1 MRALLWSGSTRKTPH
16 CGVLLAQND
25 TVGVGLLARGS
36 AVTKEEPRRKMS
48 KQKSTPGGAF
58 SFLKETKSR
67 HRRVWNPPVAV
78 WNQSEAMNGIKPTNM
93 QPQRG

>member
-1 MRALLWSGSTRKTPH
+1 MTR
-16 CGVLLAQND
+16 LIW
-25 TVGVGLLARGS
+25 LARGGLDRY
-36 AVTKEEPRRKMS
+36 KK
-48 KQKSTPGGAF
+48 KQKSTPRGAF
-58 SFLKETKSR
+58 SFVKETKSR

>member
-1 MRALLWSGSTRKTPH
+1 
-16 CGVLLAQND
+16 
-25 TVGVGLLARGS
+25 
-36 AVTKEEPRRKMS
+36 MS
-48 KQKSTPGGAF
+48 KQKSTPVGAF
-58 SFLKETKSR
+58 SFVKETKSR